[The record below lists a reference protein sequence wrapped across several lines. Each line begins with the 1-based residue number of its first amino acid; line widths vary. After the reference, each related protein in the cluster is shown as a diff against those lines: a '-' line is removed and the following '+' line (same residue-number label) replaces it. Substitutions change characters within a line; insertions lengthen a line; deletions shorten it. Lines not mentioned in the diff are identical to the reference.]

1 MLPSNS
7 NKKKPYTPSTKIVL
21 TPAQKAAI
29 AQAAGFGK
37 SDGIPAS
44 LRARTP
50 KGTSANT
57 VGLGSRSPLTR
68 TAGRVPN
75 KAQVETTGKAF
86 IGYDKN
92 NTALQ
97 NAAFAAMALLPIPG
111 LKGAGAVARAGK
123 VATTA
128 GKAGKVAKP
137 AANAGDTAGTA
148 NKLSRLTK
156 AEIAELERSRE
167 LAQIKRLMQPEPRP
181 AREVVKFSQ
190 KDQVRMAMR
199 GKSGKVMTTGPK
211 PVRTKFKT
219 DAAFKTALKK
229 WENALEA
236 NRAAAR
242 AGGDSLP
249 VAKKTSP
256 PVKRPSA
263 KKDVAPVAKKET
275 PATPAVKPSKVKKPS
290 AKSINP
296 AKSLAARDT
305 KPGTALVVRPGSAVA
320 TRPGKPVATSAAG
333 KAVSTERG
341 VPTFAY
347 NIPRGS
353 AGRGRPQLAIEGPK
367 TAAKGAAAPKKP
379 LALAAGKAAKKRKF
393 PKKTLLGAAGLTAGL
408 WAAGDVLDRTSK
420 KETAAATTTSKAT
433 GRDAMGMNA
442 AERAAYRTKN
452 GLLDKYGR
460 KISRAEFNRRE
471 AYRARKAGM
480 SAKELAA
487 AEKKELARRK
497 GYRETKAVK
506 RFGKEAATRKT
517 RKARSTYLDDR
528 ARAYLK

>member
-1 MLPSNS
+1 
-7 NKKKPYTPSTKIVL
+7 
-21 TPAQKAAI
+21 
-29 AQAAGFGK
+29 
-37 SDGIPAS
+37 
-44 LRARTP
+44 
-50 KGTSANT
+50 
-57 VGLGSRSPLTR
+57 
-68 TAGRVPN
+68 
-75 KAQVETTGKAF
+75 
-86 IGYDKN
+86 
-92 NTALQ
+92 
-97 NAAFAAMALLPIPG
+97 
-111 LKGAGAVARAGK
+111 
-123 VATTA
+123 
-128 GKAGKVAKP
+128 
-137 AANAGDTAGTA
+137 
-148 NKLSRLTK
+148 
-156 AEIAELERSRE
+156 
-167 LAQIKRLMQPEPRP
+167 MQPEPRP
-181 AREVVKFSQ
+181 ARAVTKFSV
-190 KDQVRMAMR
+190 DDDIRRAMR
-199 GKSGKVMTTGPK
+199 GKSGKVMSTGPK

-229 WENALEA
+229 WEKTLET
-236 NRAAAR
+236 NRAAVR
-242 AGGDSLP
+242 GGGDSLP
-249 VAKKTSP
+249 VAKKASP

-305 KPGTALVVRPGSAVA
+305 KPGTALAVRPGSTVA
-320 TRPGKPVATSAAG
+320 TRPGKPAATSAAG

-379 LALAAGKAAKKRKF
+379 LALGAGKAAKKRKF

-408 WAAGDVLDRTSK
+408 LATGEILDRTSK
-420 KETAAATTTSKAT
+420 KDDAAAATTSKAT